1 MWVMFSFSRLAYIV
15 CMAVV
20 CVLAFVDNQSIYSV
34 KNFLKIIVLLYEL
47 VRCSSLPTDE
57 L

>member
-1 MWVMFSFSRLAYIV
+1 MFSFSRLAYIV